1 MIIKLPGIKAGETSE
16 MVQNTDI
23 VPTIMDFMGE
33 RQELDGKSLLLLI
46 KEGKKVREEVIL
58 VDAFANDVKA
68 VRTNSRKLIIAKDNF
83 CNMCKASHHN
93 GNEEYDLAKDP
104 QETKNVFSGK
114 SELSKL
120 LK

>member
-46 KEGKKVREEVIL
+46 KEGK
-58 VDAFANDVKA
+58 
-68 VRTNSRKLIIAKDNF
+68 
-83 CNMCKASHHN
+83 
-93 GNEEYDLAKDP
+93 
-104 QETKNVFSGK
+104 
-114 SELSKL
+114 
-120 LK
+120 